1 MGRIFLYFYIKR
13 YLRTGLRA
21 KWYGII
27 SFADIGQS
35 AFVDMEEPV
44 PSAEGISY
52 AQGHWA

>member
-13 YLRTGLRA
+13 YLRTGLPA
-21 KWYGII
+21 KWYGIL

-35 AFVDMEEPV
+35 AFADIEEPD
-44 PSAEGISY
+44 PSVEGKSY